1 MSFSFGIFNSG
12 RESWLPPQ
20 TAEVDI
26 FVQRTLLVTAAD
38 GECREEGEVYDGED
52 DDNDE
57 IALAGGDAAALG
69 AAGGCLSWII
79 LARTVVILLQAN
91 IVSLV
96 SSASCPVL
104 GLTKSSNWEAA
115 ENGHLVSW
123 TDLARRTM
131 RRITVTLQSLMIS
144 RWD

>member
-1 MSFSFGIFNSG
+1 MSFSFGIFNFG
-12 RESWLPPQ
+12 RKSWLPPQ

-38 GECREEGEVYDGED
+38 GEGREEGEVYDGED

-91 IVSLV
+91 IVGLV

-104 GLTKSSNWEAA
+104 GLTKSSN
-115 ENGHLVSW
+115 
-123 TDLARRTM
+123 
-131 RRITVTLQSLMIS
+131 
-144 RWD
+144 